1 MDFQLK
7 DYFKRFGFNPT
18 KSAIVLECYGTELQR
33 FVARYDN
40 NAIKSYAYK
49 NQCVISIPDN
59 ILETVSIV
67 NKMVKHESCQNNF
80 RNKFY
85 SKKHN
90 LILHLYDNGMVD
102 KVLESENNYNFII
115 GKYSFHQPKEYFKN
129 RKIVA
134 TGTEEY
140 KPTES
145 DIPFDWNEYK
155 KTINGITVLIH
166 SIRENNKRNKLLTNT
181 KTSSVG

>member
-7 DYFKRFGFNPT
+7 DYFNRFGLGPT
-18 KSAIVLECYGTELQR
+18 KSAVVLECYGTELQR

-49 NQCVISIPDN
+49 NQCVISIPDD

-67 NKMVKHESCQNNF
+67 NKMVKHESCQKHF

-85 SKKHN
+85 CKKHKF
-90 LILHLYDNGMVD
+90 ILYLYNNGMVD
-102 KVLESENNYNFII
+102 EVLESENNYNFII
-115 GKYSFHQPKEYFKN
+115 GNYSFHQPKEYFKN
-129 RKIVA
+129 REIIA

-155 KTINGITVLIH
+155 KAINGITVLIH
-166 SIRENNKRNKLLTNT
+166 SIQENNKRNNLLTNT
-181 KTSSVG
+181 KTTSVG

>member
-1 MDFQLK
+1 MDYQLK
-7 DYFKRFGFNPT
+7 DYFNRFGFGPT
-18 KSAIVLECYGTELQR
+18 KSAIVLECYGTELQL
-33 FVARYDN
+33 FVPRYDK

-49 NQCVISIPDN
+49 NQCVISIPDD

-85 SKKHN
+85 TKKHN
-90 LILHLYDNGMVD
+90 LILYLYDNGMVD

-129 RKIVA
+129 RKIVV

-140 KPTES
+140 KPTKS

-155 KTINGITVLIH
+155 KAINGITVLIH

-181 KTSSVG
+181 KTASVG